1 MAKCY
6 SYYEQIIDIQ
16 DRRKM
21 FQDGVDILFDLYAQ
35 GKLKKKELD
44 TTLALWHTIESKL
57 KREVTTLYDT
67 AYAEGCFNESL
78 RTNTRDAPK
87 I

>member
-57 KREVTTLYDT
+57 RDQVTQLYDV
-67 AYAEGCFNESL
+67 AYEQECFSEATGKE
-78 RTNTRDAPK
+78 RK
-87 I
+87 